1 MLFSNL
7 WQVAFSFP
15 IISSSPGTSIGQD
28 FVSMVAFLR
37 CSSQAGREGS
47 TPTWCSIGS
56 TDVAHGRP
64 DVVQVWRSEARP
76 RGNAEKDCQLHWLCF
91 NWGPDPGILEKN
103 IILMRTKLGTIKLY
117 AFSEAEWAHEIWQ
130 LPEVQFK
137 EQKRSKLVRNFE
149 ITGFFFRNQ
158 LGGEW

>member
-7 WQVAFSFP
+7 WQAAFSFP

-91 NWGPDPGILEKN
+91 NWGPDPGILEK
-103 IILMRTKLGTIKLY
+103 ILSL
-117 AFSEAEWAHEIWQ
+117 W
-130 LPEVQFK
+130 
-137 EQKRSKLVRNFE
+137 EQNWEPLSSMHFQRLNEHMKFDNYQKSSSKNKKDPNWWETLK
-149 ITGFFFRNQ
+149 
-158 LGGEW
+158 